1 MAKLLDKSARR
12 GGCRW
17 LPCRLTSG
25 LDSADPDETTVRSV
39 VTLVISK
46 MESGPAS
53 VDVASSCPLWPP
65 VRDQAAGE
73 SSVVEN
79 TNITGA
85 TAISSQ
91 ASSRAALLMRRRR
104 GGPRQTDAAAQ

>member
-73 SSVVEN
+73 SLGS
-79 TNITGA
+79 GKHKYH
-85 TAISSQ
+85 
-91 ASSRAALLMRRRR
+91 
-104 GGPRQTDAAAQ
+104 GGDGDIKPGLQPSCPPDEA